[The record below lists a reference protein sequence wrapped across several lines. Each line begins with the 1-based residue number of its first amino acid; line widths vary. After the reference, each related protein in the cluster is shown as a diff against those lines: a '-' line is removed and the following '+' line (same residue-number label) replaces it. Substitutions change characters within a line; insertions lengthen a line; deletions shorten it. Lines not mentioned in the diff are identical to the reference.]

1 MSTSSH
7 ANSYHAVVIGGGHNG
22 LVAAAYLAKAGARV
36 VVCEARHKTGGA
48 AATDRPW
55 PEHPEFQVTTL
66 SYVMSLMPDTI
77 LKDLQLAR
85 HGYRVHPVGPYV
97 VPLPD
102 GRVMIEY
109 DDPKRN
115 HEEFAKV
122 SKADADALER
132 WDAWI
137 GGLAAVLGP
146 LLMTTPPQIASK
158 RPGDLLEQLRLAW
171 RFRGLDV
178 RTVGDVTRL
187 MTMSVADLLDRFFT
201 SDAIKSA
208 MSINGLIGTWAGPF
222 EPGTGY
228 VMAHHSIG
236 DVGDGTLGSWG
247 VPEGG
252 MGAVAAA
259 LERSAR
265 SLGAEIRT
273 NARVD
278 RVLVRDGRAEGVV
291 LDGGEEL
298 LAPIVVTACHP
309 QITFLRQIERSE
321 LPPEF
326 VNDVEHW
333 SSRSGVVKINLAVS
347 ELPTLAA
354 RPEWKDF
361 SGGFEIAP
369 SLAQLE
375 LAFEEARRGEPATF
389 PFSDGV
395 VPTTLDP
402 SLAPEGV
409 HIVSLFT
416 QWVPHTWSQAPH
428 REELGAYA
436 DRVVRAYDDVAPGFA
451 ASVIERQVLGAHDM
465 ETEWGLIGGN
475 IFHGELSADQLF
487 HMRPVPGYA
496 DYRTPIRGLYQCSS
510 ATHAGGG
517 VCGIPA
523 YNCVREIRRDRRR
536 RRNRR

>member
-1 MSTSSH
+1 
-7 ANSYHAVVIGGGHNG
+7 V
-22 LVAAAYLAKAGARV
+22 
-36 VVCEARHKTGGA
+36 
-48 AATDRPW
+48 
-55 PEHPEFQVTTL
+55 
-66 SYVMSLMPDTI
+66 
-77 LKDLQLAR
+77 
-85 HGYRVHPVGPYV
+85 
-97 VPLPD
+97 
-102 GRVMIEY
+102 
-109 DDPKRN
+109 
-115 HEEFAKV
+115 
-122 SKADADALER
+122 
-132 WDAWI
+132 
-137 GGLAAVLGP
+137 GLA
-146 LLMTTPPQIASK
+146 
-158 RPGDLLEQLRLAW
+158 
-171 RFRGLDV
+171 
-178 RTVGDVTRL
+178 
-187 MTMSVADLLDRFFT
+187 
-201 SDAIKSA
+201 
-208 MSINGLIGTWAGPF
+208 
-222 EPGTGY
+222 
-228 VMAHHSIG
+228 
-236 DVGDGTLGSWG
+236 
-247 VPEGG
+247 
-252 MGAVAAA
+252 
-259 LERSAR
+259 
-265 SLGAEIRT
+265 
-273 NARVD
+273 
-278 RVLVRDGRAEGVV
+278 
-291 LDGGEEL
+291 GGEDPP
-298 LAPIVVTACHP
+298 APIVVTACHP

-428 REELGAYA
+428 REELEAYA
-436 DRVVRAYDDVAPGFA
+436 DRVVRAYDDVATGFA

>member
-1 MSTSSH
+1 
-7 ANSYHAVVIGGGHNG
+7 
-22 LVAAAYLAKAGARV
+22 

-428 REELGAYA
+428 REELEAYA